1 VGHYETRREEKEAC
15 VPDDILGL
23 PLHPLV
29 VHATV
34 VFVPLAVLGTLVF
47 AAMPR
52 WRRGYG
58 WLIVAVSFV
67 ALVTVPLATRSGKR
81 LRDSLELGGPV
92 LEKIQ
97 EHEQMGD
104 RVIWAVAPMFVF
116 NLAAMLMI
124 RAGRSSREVTA
135 VAVASTV
142 AAVAAGVLVVL
153 TGHLGSQAVWNPAG

>member
-1 VGHYETRREEKEAC
+1 M
-15 VPDDILGL
+15 PDEILGI

-47 AAMPR
+47 AAVPR

-58 WLIVAVSFV
+58 WLVSAVSFV

-104 RVIWAVAPMFVF
+104 RVIWAVAPMFAF

-124 RAGRSSREVTA
+124 RARRSSAEVTV
-135 VAVASTV
+135 VAVLASV
-142 AAVAAGVLVVL
+142 AAIAAGVLVVI
-153 TGHLGSQAVWNPAG
+153 TGHLGSQAVWNPGG

>member
-1 VGHYETRREEKEAC
+1 M
-15 VPDDILGL
+15 PDEILGI

-47 AAMPR
+47 TAVPR

-58 WLIVAVSFV
+58 WLVVAFSFV

-81 LRDSLELGGPV
+81 LRDTLELGGPV
-92 LEKIQ
+92 LEKVQ
-97 EHEQMGD
+97 DHQQMGD
-104 RVIWAVAPMFVF
+104 RVIWAVAPMFAF
-116 NLAAMLMI
+116 GLAAMLMV
-124 RAGRSSREVTA
+124 RAGRPTREVTLVGVLA
-135 VAVASTV
+135 SIAALVAV
-142 AAVAAGVLVVL
+142 VLVVL